1 MPHHIIADNL
11 RTDPWAVTAAL
22 AALAAALVGIGAL
35 VVAIFALNAETKALT
50 LADSQLT
57 ETQKA
62 TGQTQA
68 ALELGQQQL
77 KAMQKAEVDRIR
89 DQAPYVTAIM
99 VLENQLQGWVMHI
112 SNKGALARHV
122 FLTGFDPA
130 GKPHRIEIPTLDRHE
145 TKVISEFFHRQIRYC
160 RNIRIRAWDVL
171 DNKYITE
178 YRGLSDTLA
187 FDIFRRPWLNQEV
200 EDHPTHCS
208 DEVSWEVESFE
219 RLPGGEPETVEEGF
233 DVDAPV

>member
-1 MPHHIIADNL
+1 VPHHIIVDNL
-11 RTDPWAVTAAL
+11 RTDPWAVTAAI
-22 AALAAALVGIGAL
+22 AALVAA
-35 VVAIFALNAETKALT
+35 VVAIFALNAETKALN
-50 LADSQLT
+50 LAGSQLT

-62 TGQTQA
+62 TSQTQA

-89 DQAPYVTAIM
+89 DLAPYVTAIM
-99 VLENQLQGWVMHI
+99 ELDNQVRGWVMYI

-130 GKPHRIEIPTLDRHE
+130 GQPHRVEIPSLDRHE
-145 TKVISEFFHRQIRYC
+145 TKMINEFFGAQVRYC